1 MPEIKN
7 QWTVTQMAQHVIDLT
22 IKSFTA
28 GQEGEWINITL
39 HRDT

>member
-7 QWTVTQMAQHVIDLT
+7 QRALAKVAQHVIDFA
-22 IKSFTA
+22 IKGHPA
-28 GQEGEWINITL
+28 GQKCEWINITL